1 MENPFS
7 EVGGFELLGELKRGG
22 MGVVYHAIDRSRGVK
37 AAVKM
42 VRVADKQFIQSI
54 RREIHA
60 LVRVRHPGV
69 VGILAEGVHDGMP
82 WYAMEFVEAA
92 TLFDFCRTST
102 TSRPFFARSM
112 ATPVEALL
120 DDMED
125 LDEGATNLN
134 NRTSALG
141 VGAHGEAPV
150 GQEVPTQTHTLTEGD
165 LEVVLS
171 LVRRICAP
179 LAYIHGEG
187 LVHLD
192 LKPDNVLIRESGMP
206 VILDFG
212 LATEVRNRLGRET
225 VGSMAL
231 GAGTVNYMAPE
242 QIKGELVDART
253 DTYALG
259 CILYELLTGRIPFPG
274 KSPAETIFGHLNL
287 KPARPSL
294 LVGGI
299 PPAVDD
305 LVMRMLEK
313 DPRDRIGYA
322 QDVDRALE
330 RFGAKGWARPLPP
343 AHSYVYRPRLSGRG
357 AELDRLMQAFHK
369 ARSGA
374 TQVVLL
380 SGESGIGKTRL
391 VSEFAQST
399 MAEAETDVYTGEF
412 HPQGGPLHG
421 FRQILQ
427 GIADVCRAMSEQECA
442 QILGRR
448 AATLVR
454 YEPEFQWFIKDG
466 DKDSGGDAD
475 GSGQPTS
482 ELLPDA
488 ARQLLFQDF
497 LSVLRALAERSP
509 TLLIL
514 DDLQWADDLS
524 MGFVEYVRSQ
534 AEAAPL
540 RALMVAT
547 VRTGEASRALDELC
561 TRPGVTT
568 MSIGRL
574 EPDAVGALIGD
585 MLALPTVSSEV
596 VEGLY
601 RHSEGNPLFLT
612 EYLLEAVAEELI
624 WRDADGVWHA
634 KGGATQ
640 ELDYAQLPLP
650 STVHDLIVHRIDGLS
665 KDARRLADLSSVL
678 GAEPDLDVLQRAA
691 AIPDADFFDALDEL
705 RRRHVLDQKA
715 PRLLAFGHSKMRE
728 VTYSRLPELRRAR
741 LHGLVAETLVALP
754 EDHPARSA
762 ATIAEHF
769 YAAGDEAEALP
780 HALAAGDQAR
790 AQYGHDEAER
800 FYLRAIKT
808 LDLINDGEGA
818 AKTRMKLG
826 LVHMAAFEPEKA
838 RQVYDQAFRFW
849 EKRRALNPGALKT
862 AELSV
867 ATGEPMGLDPGR
879 TYDTDSAFLQRQLFA
894 CLVEVDEESNVLPA
908 VASRWQVSQ
917 DGKVYTFYL
926 RPDARWSDGTPLVA
940 KHFEFAWR
948 RNLSPKLASPAAALL
963 DVIANARAYRLG
975 RGFPEDVGV
984 RAKSSH
990 ELEVRLA
997 TPIGYLLQL
1006 LAHPIA
1012 APLPSWLVESRGDVW
1027 ASPACIVT
1035 NGAFKVVRWEHG
1047 KLFEMEHNRY
1057 DAVWS
1062 RGNVGKL
1069 KCRIFHD
1076 YREALRAYQDGEIEM
1091 LDMAQADAKLIEKLR
1106 HEHGDELVS
1115 VPIQSTS
1122 YLVFRADRRPF
1133 NDARVRRALAHAID
1147 RDRLAAAVRKVGAQP
1162 ATGGFVPPGVAG
1174 HSPDLMLRYQPEQA
1188 RELLAAAGCSASDLA
1203 SAVWLHTHGIADPV
1217 ILEVLCDSWLRT
1229 FGVKIAPRMAR
1240 WKEFQQQVDTGV
1252 PDLVIS
1258 TWTAD
1263 YADPDNFLRTVFH
1276 GGIGLNEP
1284 KWRSSEFDILVDSA
1298 ASRTDQAGRMNFYR
1312 AADRVLVVDEAVIV
1326 PLSYGRE
1333 PVLVK
1338 PWVRSFPRSASWWRH
1353 LKNCWIERFP
1363 RSSTALA

>member
-1 MENPFS
+1 MENPLN

-22 MGVVYHAIDRSRGVK
+22 MGVVYRAISPRGAK

-69 VGILAEGVHDGMP
+69 VDILAEGVHDGMP
-82 WYAMEFVEAA
+82 WYAMEFIEAA

-112 ATPVEALL
+112 ATPVEAAL
-120 DDMED
+120 EEWE
-125 LDEGATNLN
+125 EGATNLN
-134 NRTSALG
+134 NATSALG
-141 VGAHGEAPV
+141 VGAHGEAPM
-150 GQEVPTQTHTLTEGD
+150 GLDAPAQTHVLTASDLATLLTIM
-165 LEVVLS
+165 
-171 LVRRICAP
+171 RRICAP

-212 LATEVRNRLGRET
+212 LATTVRNRLGRET
-225 VGSMAL
+225 LSSMAL

-259 CILYELLTGRIPFPG
+259 CILYEMLTGRLPFPG
-274 KSPAETIFGHLNL
+274 KTPAETIFGHLNL

-294 LVGGI
+294 QVGGI
-299 PPAVDD
+299 PPAIDD

-330 RFGAKGWARPLPP
+330 RFGARGWDKPLPP

-369 ARSGA
+369 ARAGT

-391 VSEFAQST
+391 VSEFAQVT

-421 FRQILQ
+421 FRPILL
-427 GIADVCRAMSEQECA
+427 GIADICRAMNPEDCA

-448 AATLVR
+448 AGTLAR
-454 YEPEFQWFIKDG
+454 YEPEFQWFVKDTEQ
-466 DKDSGGDAD
+466 A
-475 GSGQPTS
+475 P

-488 ARQLLFQDF
+488 ARQLLFQD
-497 LSVLRALAERSP
+497 LLAVLRALAERSP
-509 TLLIL
+509 TILIL
-514 DDLQWADDLS
+514 DDLQWADELS
-524 MGFVEYVRSQ
+524 MGFLEHVRAQ

-540 RALMVAT
+540 RGLILAT
-547 VRTGEASRALDELC
+547 VRAGESSRSLDELSA
-561 TRPGVTT
+561 RPGITT

-574 EPDAVGALIGD
+574 DQDAVGTLISD
-585 MLALPTVSSEV
+585 MLALPTVSSDV
-596 VEGLY
+596 VEGLF

-624 WRDADGVWHA
+624 FRDADGVWHA
-634 KGGATQ
+634 RGGADK

-650 STVHDLIVHRIDGLS
+650 STVHDLIAHRIDGLS
-665 KDARRLADLSSVL
+665 KEARRLADLSSVL

-691 AIPDADFFDALDEL
+691 ATTDAAFFDALDEL

-741 LHGLVAETLVALP
+741 LHMLIAETMVALP

-769 YAAGDEAEALP
+769 YSGGDEAEALP

-790 AQYGHDEAER
+790 ARYGHDEAER

-808 LDLINDGEGA
+808 LDLIGDGEGA

-826 LVHMAAFEPEKA
+826 LVYMAAFEPEKA

-849 EKRRALNPGALKT
+849 EKRRALNQGTLKT

-879 TYDTDSAFLQRQLFA
+879 TYDTDSAFLQRQLFVG
-894 CLVEVDEESNVLPA
+894 LVEVDEESNVLPA
-908 VASRWQVSQ
+908 IAARWQVSP
-917 DGKVYTFYL
+917 DGKVYTFHL

-984 RAKSSH
+984 RAKTPH

-997 TPIGYLLQL
+997 TPVGYLLQL
-1006 LAHPIA
+1006 LAHPIT
-1012 APLPSWLVESRGDVW
+1012 APQPSWLIEARGDAW
-1027 ASPACIVT
+1027 ASPGCIIT

-1057 DAVWS
+1057 DVVWS
-1062 RGNVGKL
+1062 RGNIGKL
-1069 KCRIFHD
+1069 RCQIFHD

-1106 HEHGDELVS
+1106 QDHGDELAS

-1122 YLVFRADRRPF
+1122 YLVFRADRAPF

-1174 HSPDLMLRYQPEQA
+1174 HSPDLMLRHQPELA
-1188 RELLAAAGCSASDLA
+1188 RELLAAAGCSANELQE
-1203 SAVWLHTHGIADPV
+1203 AVWLHTHGIADPV
-1217 ILEVLCDSWLRT
+1217 ILEVLCDSWHRT
-1229 FGVKIAPRMAR
+1229 FGVKIAPRMVR
-1240 WKEFQQQVDTGV
+1240 WKEFQNQVDAGV

-1276 GGIGLNEP
+1276 GGTGLNEP

-1333 PVLVK
+1333 PVLVR
-1338 PWVRSFPRSASWWRH
+1338 PWVSSFPRSASWWRH
-1353 LKNCWIERFP
+1353 LKNCWVEKYP
-1363 RSSTALA
+1363 RSNTALA